1 MNPLWASYIEV
12 LRAQVVPALG
22 CTEPVAVALAAA
34 QCRDL
39 LEARPRRLVVRVSAN
54 IYKNGMGVGVPGTG
68 MVGLAIAAALGAVAG
83 DGAAGLEVLHAVTAA
98 DLPTARA
105 LREATELGVVDANDP
120 LYVEVLAEA
129 DGHAARVVI
138 CHDHTSVVLRER
150 DGVVLFAA
158 PSPEK
163 GPGGE
168 SAPAGMP
175 PMTLAALI
183 AFATEVPLERIAF
196 MEQAA
201 ALNSALSDEGM
212 AREYGLRIGRTL
224 DAQVQGGLLSDDLL
238 TMAMRLSSAA
248 SDARMDGA
256 MLPAMSNSGSGNQGI
271 SATMPVVAAARLVGA
286 DREQLIRAVTL
297 SHIVA
302 VYIKSH
308 QEKLSALC
316 AASTAAMGAGAGITW
331 LLGGD
336 AAAIADCIQNMIGD
350 VSGII
355 CDGAKTSCSMKVS
368 TAASSAVKAALL
380 ARNHIRVSATEGI
393 VAESPDASIANLGRL
408 ARQGM
413 TETDRQIVRIMI
425 DKQDATP
432 TA

>member
-1 MNPLWASYIEV
+1 MNPFWASYIEV

-39 LEARPRRLVVRVSAN
+39 LGGRPRRLEVRVSAN

-68 MVGLAIAAALGAVAG
+68 MVGLPIAAALGAVAG
-83 DGAAGLEVLHAVTAA
+83 DGAAGLEVLHAVTPA
-98 DLPTARA
+98 DLEVARA
-105 LREATELGVVDANDP
+105 LREATSVGVVEAEDP

-129 DGHAARVVI
+129 EGHAARVVI
-138 CHDHTSVVLRER
+138 CHDHTRVVLREM
-150 DGVVLFAA
+150 DGAVLFAA
-158 PSPEK
+158 SA
-163 GPGGE
+163 GGGGE
-168 SAPAGMP
+168 RAAEMP

-183 AFATEVPLERIAF
+183 EFATGVELERIAF

-201 ALNSALSDEGM
+201 ALNSALSEEGM

-224 DAQVQGGLLSDDLL
+224 ADQIAGGLLSDDLMTL
-238 TMAMRLSSAA
+238 AMRLSSAA

-316 AASTAAMGAGAGITW
+316 AASTAAMGAGAGITL

-336 AAAIADCIQNMIGD
+336 AGAIADCVQNMIGD

-368 TAASSAVKAALL
+368 TAASAAVKAALL
-380 ARNHIRVSATEGI
+380 ARAHIRVSAAEGI

-408 ARQGM
+408 CRQGM
-413 TETDRQIVRIMI
+413 GETDRQIVRIMI
-425 DKQDATP
+425 DKQEGRT
-432 TA
+432 